1 MTDSAVAKLE
11 HVSHRYGATV
21 ALDDV
26 TFEIPARRMIG
37 MIGPDGVGKS
47 ILLGLIAGV
56 RIIQLG
62 T

>member
-1 MTDSAVAKLE
+1 MIDNAVAKLE